1 MKCII
6 KLLNVSQ
13 NKGIGMKGFKQI
25 LISTIL
31 LCMVN
36 VVFAYQS
43 DYRQSDYRDSQ
54 NDNSSRYRSYQPY
67 RDQSTGHYYRS
78 YQYQDDRNQDDRN
91 VPGYM
96 RNSDRAVYLANAS
109 LPTKVFVRWLKA
121 EMQKN
126 QIPAISIAVIKDY
139 KVEWALGF
147 GVTDIMA
154 ETQATD
160 MTLFQAGSISKPV
173 TAMAALKAVQDGKI
187 NLDGDINTA
196 LTSWKLPYNENTM
209 LDKITLAK
217 LLSHTAGIN
226 GSGYVGYAH
235 GEKIPTLLEILDG
248 KAPANSDPI
257 QVISPPGENFEY
269 SGGGYMIVQ
278 QLLEDVYHKPFAQI
292 MNKLVLS
299 QLGMS
304 HSTFEQP
311 LPNYLME
318 QIAKP
323 YYPKYD
329 SIEGGP
335 HVYPEEAAAGLW
347 TTPFDLAKF
356 VISLQDSLRGDPHQ
370 ILQQEYAKLMVK
382 PELDHMGLGFFVS
395 VNKYGKQIRDGEYF
409 MHGGQNNG
417 YRSLLIA
424 SETGGNGMIIM
435 TNMAPDSYLV
445 MTNKVKDSWA
455 FMYSVEKKVADMEGW
470 Y

>member
-1 MKCII
+1 MKCIL
-6 KLLNVSQ
+6 KLLNVIQ
-13 NKGIGMKGFKQI
+13 MKGSDMKGFKQI
-25 LISTIL
+25 LFSTIL
-31 LCMVN
+31 LSMVN
-36 VVFAYQS
+36 VGFTYQNY
-43 DYRQSDYRDSQ
+43 DPYERESQ
-54 NDNSSRYRSYQPY
+54 NYNNSRSRSYQPY
-67 RDQSTGHYYRS
+67 RNQSNGHYYRS
-78 YQYQDDRNQDDRN
+78 YQYQDDRYQDRN
-91 VPGYM
+91 MPGYM
-96 RNSDRAVYLANAS
+96 RNSDRAVYLANTS
-109 LPTKVFVRWLKA
+109 LPTKAFTRWLKA

-126 QIPAISIAVIKDY
+126 QIPAVSIAVIKDY

-147 GVTDIMA
+147 GVTDIMS
-154 ETQATD
+154 ETPATD

-187 NLDGDINTA
+187 NLDADVNTM
-196 LTSWKLPYNENTM
+196 LRTWKLSDNENTV
-209 LDKITLAK
+209 LDKVTLAR

-235 GEKIPTLLEILDG
+235 GEKVPTLLEILEG
-248 KAPANSDPI
+248 KEPANSDPI
-257 QVISPPGENFEY
+257 QVIMPPGENFEY
-269 SGGGYMIVQ
+269 SGGGYTIVQ
-278 QLLEDVYHKPFAQI
+278 QLLEDTYKKPFPQI
-292 MNKLVLS
+292 MNKLILA

-311 LPNYLME
+311 LPEYLME

-329 SIEGGP
+329 SIDGGP
-335 HVYPEEAAAGLW
+335 HIYPEEAAAGLW

-382 PELDHMGLGFFVS
+382 PELDHMGLGFFVN
-395 VNKYGKQIRDGEYF
+395 VNKYGKQIKNGEYF

-424 SETGGNGMIIM
+424 SENGGNGMIIM

-445 MTNKVKDSWA
+445 MTNKIKDSWA
-455 FMYSVEKKVADMEGW
+455 FMYAVEKKVADMEGW